1 MIWAVTLGLLV
12 VIFFLALILWE
23 AFNIHDT
30 LENLADRKGK

>member
-23 AFNIHDT
+23 AFNIHD
-30 LENLADRKGK
+30 EISSFIEKR